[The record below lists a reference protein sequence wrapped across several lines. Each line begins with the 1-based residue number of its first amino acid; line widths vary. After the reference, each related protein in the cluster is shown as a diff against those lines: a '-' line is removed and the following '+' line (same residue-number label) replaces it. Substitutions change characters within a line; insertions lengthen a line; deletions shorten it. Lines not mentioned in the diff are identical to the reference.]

1 MTENTIE
8 LTRRKVLASVGA
20 VGAAGAGV
28 GMGTSALFSDEEGFE
43 DNTITAGTLDLKVDW
58 EEHYSYPQ
66 VYGFGDPTTDLAV
79 SRAGPENL
87 DSPVAFP
94 PGVEAN
100 TDLDPL
106 LWVEGDDVPAYM
118 DATAIEAFPD
128 ADDDGVQDDL
138 AEYDACTDFADVPS
152 DLDPG
157 GLRTDNADTRTDEE
171 IAAPLVSLSD
181 VKPGDFG
188 EVTLSAHL
196 CDNAGYLW
204 LTAGDVTASENGLTE
219 PESDA
224 DAEVEG
230 EVELLDEIQ
239 TAWWYDTN
247 CNNLTDGGTG
257 GTSEEV
263 DVVIVLDESGS
274 MDDEAGKFPS
284 AKDGAKA
291 LTDEVLSNAGTQ
303 VGLVSFESDAFLRQ
317 GLTTNATDVKN
328 AVDALS
334 AGGGTDFSDALDAGR
349 EELTGSDVSSIAASG
364 NHRSGAQ
371 KVMVFLSNGSSG
383 GSYQTEADAVKN
395 TPAELYGIA
404 YGSGADDATLQDIA
418 SDPDSQ
424 YFFDAPSQSE
434 VETAFDDIGGQISGP
449 GEEVFFQGDLRTALG
464 ALTSGDGI
472 PLDGDGGDDFDELGD
487 DPSAESRGCF
497 EGNTTTCLGFS
508 WWVPTDVGNQIQ
520 SDSVEFDL
528 GFYTE
533 QCRNNDG
540 GGPDDTSTPAST

>member
-8 LTRRKVLASVGA
+8 LTRRKILAGVGA

-43 DNTITAGTLDLKVDW
+43 DNVLTAGTLDLKVDW

-66 VYGFGDPTTDLAV
+66 IYGWEDPTSGLSATRSDPG
-79 SRAGPENL
+79 SL

-100 TDLDPL
+100 DNLDPL
-106 LWVEGDDVPAYM
+106 LWVDADDVPAYM

-128 ADDDGVQDDL
+128 EDNNRVQDAL
-138 AEYDACTDFADVPS
+138 EEYEACTDFADVPA

-171 IAAPLVSLSD
+171 AAAPLVSLSD

-196 CDNAGYLW
+196 CDNDGYLW
-204 LTAGDVTASENGLTE
+204 LTAGNVSESENGVTE
-219 PESDA
+219 PEGDSD
-224 DAEVEG
+224 EEESG
-230 EVELLDEIQ
+230 TVELLDEIQ

-247 CNNLTDGGTG
+247 CNNLTDGGRDSTD
-257 GTSEEV
+257 SA
-263 DVVIVLDESGS
+263 DVMVVLDRSGS
-274 MDDEAGKFPS
+274 MSPPVDKFDS
-284 AKDGAKA
+284 AKEGAKSLVEA
-291 LTDEVLSNAGTQ
+291 LGSGAEF
-303 VGLVSFESDAFLRQ
+303 GLVSFGEGTATLDESLGTTESAFDSSVDGLKALGQTNIDAALDE
-317 GLTTNATDVKN
+317 AT
-328 AVDALS
+328 AELS
-334 AGGGTDFSDALDAGR
+334 ANGRANADSIIVLLSNGTPTVGDDPEPAATAFKNGGGT
-349 EELTGSDVSSIAASG
+349 I
-364 NHRSGAQ
+364 
-371 KVMVFLSNGSSG
+371 
-383 GSYQTEADAVKN
+383 
-395 TPAELYGIA
+395 YGIA
-404 YGSGADDATLQDIA
+404 YGDGANLGLIQDLS
-418 SDPDSQ
+418 SDPDSDFAFEGEQ
-424 YFFDAPSQSE
+424 ADIVS
-434 VETAFDDIGGQISGP
+434 VFDDIGRAISG

-472 PLDGDGGDDFDELGD
+472 PLDGDGGDDFDEIGGD
-487 DPSAESRGCF
+487 PTADTRGCF
-497 EGNTTTCLGFS
+497 EGGTTNCLGFS

-540 GGPDDTSTPAST
+540 SGTGGTQTTTSTQATQ